1 VAVTAAE
8 QHFVQVGDAPVFTGP
23 GAGTLACT
31 CGQVLIERYHP
42 DRFVGI
48 AIACGACGAVTE
60 TPRLPAGTIPP
71 TPVVIAEAGSDPAGF
86 ATALASG
93 AALIGRTEMDR
104 ITGLYRPRTPE
115 SNVYAIS
122 GAFLEETAATFERLT
137 GGALPEVD
145 AGFAE
150 GLAQHAL
157 AWSILHL
164 RERLRADAWACLESP
179 ASSVA
184 TVTVTGFRHF
194 VATWSHHPLFPAMV
208 ATAADRGFSSHG
220 LALFA
225 AAHGLLQQ
233 NNRVGFPTPSETP
246 GRINYVRLA
255 TGPSQSIP
263 VLTKVLDRFE
273 VPWGRP
279 WTPDSLHA
287 AVQEAIESEQGRINP
302 RNPGILLLSPGT
314 AMAGFDEAL
323 IQAVQAVMQGIG
335 RRHRG
340 LAAAGLIVLRLLPG
354 PDAHAVQFGF
364 GLFPVQNRHYRGETG
379 LS

>member
-1 VAVTAAE
+1 VAVTAAAP
-8 QHFVQVGDAPVFTGP
+8 HFVQFGDAPVFIGR

-31 CGQVLIERYHP
+31 CGQALIGGYDPE
-42 DRFVGI
+42 RFVGI
-48 AIACGACGAVTE
+48 AIACSACGTVTE
-60 TPRLPAGTIPP
+60 TPALPAGAMPP
-71 TPVVIAEAGSDPAGF
+71 TPVVIAEGASDPAAF

-93 AALIGRTEMDR
+93 AALIGRAEMDR

-115 SNVYAIS
+115 SNVYSVSHQLLDETTAL
-122 GAFLEETAATFERLT
+122 FLQLT
-137 GGALPEVD
+137 GSALPAVTAD
-145 AGFAE
+145 FAE

-157 AWSILHL
+157 AWSVLHL
-164 RERLRADAWACLESP
+164 RARLRSDAWACLENP

-184 TVTVTGFRHF
+184 CVTVAGFRDF

-208 ATAADRGFSSHG
+208 ATAADSGFSSHG

-233 NNRVGFPTPSETP
+233 NNRIGFPTPSGTP
-246 GRINYVRLA
+246 GRVTYVRLA

-263 VLTKVLDRFE
+263 VLAKVFDRFE
-273 VPWGRP
+273 VPWGRS
-279 WTPDSLHA
+279 WNPDSLRA

-302 RNPGILLLSPGT
+302 RNPGVLLLSPGS

-323 IQAVQAVMQGIG
+323 IQAVQAVMQAVG

-340 LAAAGLIVLRLLPG
+340 LMAAVPILLRLLPG

-364 GLFPVQNRHYRGETG
+364 GLFPVENRHYRGEAG
-379 LS
+379 LT